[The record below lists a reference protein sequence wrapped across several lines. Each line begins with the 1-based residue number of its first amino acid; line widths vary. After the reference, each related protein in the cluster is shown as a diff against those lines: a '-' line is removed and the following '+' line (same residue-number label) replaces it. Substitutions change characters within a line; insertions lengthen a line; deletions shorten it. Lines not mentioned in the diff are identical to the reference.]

1 MLLMLLKSAFVTQS
15 GFLILILILILILV
29 FSLVARTFPTGEANN
44 TT

>member
-15 GFLILILILILILV
+15 GYFNPNLKKNLILL
-29 FSLVARTFPTGEANN
+29 FRTFPTGEGNN

>member
-15 GFLILILILILILV
+15 EYIFIPKFFVVLMLILLFQTL
-29 FSLVARTFPTGEANN
+29 PTGEGNS

>member
-15 GFLILILILILILV
+15 GFFNPNFLILMLILNLL
-29 FSLVARTFPTGEANN
+29 FRTFPTGEGNN

>member
-15 GFLILILILILILV
+15 GFLILILILILV
-29 FSLVARTFPTGEANN
+29 FNLVAQTFPTGEGNS